1 MLVLLLISFLY
12 YISSSYINTSNDGS
26 HFALVS
32 SIINK
37 HSVEISGYEHYTGSV
52 DYAVKDGKLYS
63 DRLPGNAFLMVPF
76 FLFGNFLQ
84 FVHLDG
90 LSAHVPI
97 QEVTVIL
104 LPNIC
109 GVLGV
114 LFLFLLFLHF
124 EFSFRRSLAM
134 AIVFATC
141 TLNWQEATHVFSHAP
156 SMCFVLMA
164 FYYLIKTPD
173 IYHKQF
179 FYFVFLLAYSSIIEL
194 QNCLLF
200 LPALIYLLQTK
211 KINLSLPAK
220 TRKVVGFSALIIV
233 LTFSA
238 LLLYN
243 YTAFGEL
250 TLKSNKYN
258 PAFPEEKFFIT
269 PLSGDFL
276 TGLDRL
282 FTNLC
287 NSEFWFNLDL
297 GVKND
302 IPGLF
307 ISSPV
312 LLLSFFGFIIFFS
325 RKPKEALLFTS
336 IIIINI
342 LIAAFHKTVLIRHIF
357 TITPF
362 FFFPV
367 VYSVQYIH
375 EKRSKLLSGLFYAL
389 FIVLACA
396 SCYRVY
402 YVTHSYWGRELSNPF
417 PFTKELGVYF
427 TFMVCI
433 SILTLLFIKV
443 KPRFSKQKN

>member
-1 MLVLLLISFLY
+1 M
-12 YISSSYINTSNDGS
+12 
-26 HFALVS
+26 H
-32 SIINK
+32 K
-37 HSVEISGYEHYTGSV
+37 HSVEISGYEQYTGTV

-63 DRLPGNAFLMVPF
+63 DRLPGNAFLMIPF

-84 FVHLDG
+84 LVHLDG

-114 LFLFLLFLHF
+114 LFIFLFFRHF
-124 EFSFRRSLAM
+124 GFSFRRSLAL
-134 AIVFATC
+134 AVVFATC

-173 IYHKQF
+173 IYHRQF
-179 FYFVFLLAYSSIIEL
+179 YWFVFLLAYSSIIEL

-211 KINLSLPAK
+211 KINLTPFSK
-220 TRKVVGFSALIIV
+220 SGKVVGFSVLIV
-233 LTFSA
+233 VVTFSA
-238 LLLYN
+238 LLAYN
-243 YTAFGEL
+243 YIAFGEL

-258 PAFPEEKFFIT
+258 PAFPEEKYFIT
-269 PLSGDFL
+269 SLSGDFL

-282 FTNLC
+282 FTNLG
-287 NSEFWFNLDL
+287 NPEFWFHLEL

-307 ISSPV
+307 IATPI
-312 LLLSFFGFIIFFS
+312 LILSFIGFIIFFS

-336 IIIINI
+336 IIIINV

-362 FFFPV
+362 FFFPI
-367 VYSVQYIH
+367 VYTVQYID
-375 EKRSKLLSGLFYAL
+375 EKRSKLLSGLFYSL
-389 FIVLACA
+389 FAVLACA

-427 TFMVCI
+427 TFIVCI

-443 KPRFSKQKN
+443 KPRFIKNRA